1 MKAPATPEYELP
13 DGTNTALALETS
25 RLRKLAHAT
34 VELVLAHL
42 SDVAA
47 GPVFQPMEP
56 DERRRLLD
64 QVLPKQGLA
73 PETILTM
80 VSEQVA
86 RHPMG
91 NGHPRFFGWV
101 NSAPAPLGVLGDF
114 IAAAINPSCAG
125 GDHAA
130 IYLERCCI
138 RWLEELVGFP
148 TDGSMGILVSGASA
162 ASLTCLAA
170 ARQWSAAKAG
180 WDVREEGLSSARPPS
195 TLYVSEEGH
204 SCIRKAAELLGLG
217 ARQMRTIPVNERFQ
231 IDVQALRQAI
241 SDDRASGCQ
250 PFCVVASAGTVNTG
264 AIDRLDEL
272 ADLCARENLWLHVD
286 GAYGAIGVL
295 DPERASR
302 FDGMERVDS
311 LALDPHKW
319 LAVPVECG
327 CALVRDEK
335 VLRDT
340 FSLVPPYLRTE
351 EGKGFGGLPW
361 FSEYGSQQTRGFRA
375 LKLWMV
381 LQQAG
386 RAGLTAL
393 VCRHNALA
401 ERLAVLIDADHDLER
416 LAPVELSI
424 VCFRFVP
431 AELRGDDSRLSAV
444 NKAIMEKVQS
454 GGEAFLSGTVLRGR
468 FALRACILHYATTE
482 ADIRALLDVVRRVGA
497 DEVARLPRDE

>member
-1 MKAPATPEYELP
+1 MSAPPTIENDLP
-13 DGTNTALALETS
+13 AGRESALALDAI
-25 RLRKLAHAT
+25 RLRKLAHET
-34 VELVLAHL
+34 IEMVLEHL
-42 SDVAA
+42 STVRDR
-47 GPVFQPMEP
+47 PVFQPMGQ

-64 QVLPKQGLA
+64 QRLPEQGLV

-80 VSEQVA
+80 VAEQVM
-86 RHPMG
+86 RYPMG

-101 NSAPAPLGVLGDF
+101 NSAPAPMGILGDF
-114 IAAAINPSCAG
+114 LAAAINPSCAG

-130 IYLERCCI
+130 IYLERCCV
-138 RWLEELVGFP
+138 RWLKELIGFP
-148 TDGSMGILVSGASA
+148 TAGSMGILVSGASA
-162 ASLTCLAA
+162 ASITCLAA
-170 ARQWSAAKAG
+170 ARQWMAARAG
-180 WDVREEGLSSARPPS
+180 WDVREEGLSGGRPHL

-217 ARQMRTIPVNERFQ
+217 ARGVRTIPVNDRFQ
-231 IDVQALRQAI
+231 IDVQALGKTI
-241 SDDRASGCQ
+241 SNDRASGRE

-264 AIDRLDEL
+264 AIDPLDEL
-272 ADLCARENLWLHVD
+272 ADLCAREGLWLHVD

-295 DPERASR
+295 DPERATRYS
-302 FDGMERVDS
+302 GMDRVDS

-335 VLRDT
+335 TLRDT
-340 FSLVPPYLRTE
+340 FSLVPTYLRTE

-386 RAGLTAL
+386 RAGLTEL

-401 ERLAVLIDADHDLER
+401 RRLAELIDGDADLER

-424 VCFRFVP
+424 VCFRYVP
-431 AELRGDDSRLSAV
+431 AELRGDDSRLNAF
-444 NKAIMEKVQS
+444 NKAIMENVQS
-454 GGEAFLSGTVLRGR
+454 GGEAFLSGTVLHGR

-482 ADIRALLDVVRRVGA
+482 EDIRALLDVVRRVGA
-497 DEVARLPRDE
+497 AEIGRLPHDA